1 MIKKVLPLKNFPHR
15 VFSVVAIIALIAFL
29 LTLKPVAEA
38 VKKVVEMLGITFP
51 PMDIFRNAAA
61 NILLVALGYIAL
73 VVAAAIVVPIVK
85 VSVTIAAVA
94 AVGYGLY
101 NLYKTFTGKS
111 IKDILPDDT
120 KIDRN

>member
-29 LTLKPVAEA
+29 LTLKPVAEV
-38 VKKVVEMLGITFP
+38 VKKGVEMLGITFP

-61 NILLVALGYIAL
+61 NILLVSLGYVAL
-73 VVAAAIVVPIVK
+73 VIAAAIVVPIVK

-101 NLYKTFTGKS
+101 NLYKTFTGKTT
-111 IKDILPDDT
+111 KDILPDNTPINRD
-120 KIDRN
+120 